1 LSLVDDIHAYLV
13 AASTVFTTLGGTS
26 GGSLGKM
33 IMLDDTITPDTL
45 AVVYETAG
53 GPNEYTFSTATGT
66 AGVEFER
73 PSFQILSRS
82 TLYAT
87 ARSRAQTAYTLL
99 DGLADRSLPTA
110 TGTRYL
116 EITAVQAPFFT
127 GRDENDRYIV
137 STNYDTWK
145 TV

>member
-1 LSLVDDIHAYLV
+1 MSVVDDIV
-13 AASTVFTTLGGTS
+13 AFLAAQSTAFTILSGTA
-26 GGSLGKM
+26 GNLAKQ
-33 IMLDDTITPDTL
+33 IMFDHDHWPDT
-45 AVVYETAG
+45 VTSVYETAG
-53 GPNEYTFSTATGT
+53 SANEYTFSTSTGR
-66 AGVEFER
+66 ANVEFER

-82 TLYAT
+82 TSYAT
-87 ARSRAQTAYTLL
+87 ARTRAQTAYTLL

-116 EITAVQAPFFT
+116 EITAVQAPFVS